1 MIKGEFMDTKSLV
14 KEAKQAV
21 AAASYSPKKL
31 AALHTGISAAASLL
45 VALLTYLLNT
55 SIGDATGLDGIGT
68 HAAMETAQS
77 MLQLAFSILAP
88 FWGLGFVAAALHLA
102 RQQQATPQTLLSG
115 FRRWAPALRMLLL
128 EGVIYFA
135 ITFAAVQLGSFL
147 YMMTPF
153 AAPLNQLLEQLA
165 ASGTADTAALTQLLL
180 ELDHG
185 ALMGIFWS
193 MIPFMALPALAIIVP
208 VSYRLRM
215 AQFILMDQPQVG
227 ALFAIVLSFRLMK
240 KNCLKLFVLD
250 LRFWW
255 FYALEVVVQILCYG
269 DLLLPLVGVELGMD
283 GVLASFLFYALALV
297 GQTGL
302 YVWQKPQVFT
312 SYALFYDG
320 LLPKEQPAEM

>member
-1 MIKGEFMDTKSLV
+1 MDTKSLV

-21 AAASYSPKKL
+21 SAASYSPKKL
-31 AALHTGISAAASLL
+31 TALHTGISAAASLL
-45 VALLTYLLNT
+45 VALLTYLLST
-55 SIGDATGLDGIGT
+55 SFGDATGLDGIGT
-68 HAAMETAQS
+68 HAVLETAQS
-77 MLQLAFSILAP
+77 LLELALSILAP
-88 FWGLGFVAAALHLA
+88 FWALGFVAAALNLA
-102 RQQQATPQTLLSG
+102 RRQQATPQMLLGG

-135 ITFAAVQLGSFL
+135 IAFAAVQLGSFL

-153 AAPLNQLLEQLA
+153 AAPLNQLLAQLA
-165 ASGTADTAALTQLLL
+165 DAGTADTAALTQLLL
-180 ELDHG
+180 ELDHRE
-185 ALMGIFWS
+185 LMGIFWS
-193 MIPFMALPALAIIVP
+193 MIPFMVLPALVVIIP
-208 VSYRLRM
+208 VSYRLRL

-240 KNCLKLFVLD
+240 NNCVKLLRLD

-255 FYALEVVVQILCYG
+255 FYALEVLVQILCYG
-269 DLLLPLVGVELGMD
+269 DLLLPLVGVELGMS

-320 LLPKEQPAEM
+320 LLPKEQPAEI